1 MSPKKVDGMRHAF
14 PVDTTKDEFFSL
26 SLRCFARV
34 VQEARFLHQKIMLAS
49 LIKCRQFVLNFA
61 FLCPT
66 TNQTLALA
74 AFFSSNFK
82 RFSIFLFGNPEQ
94 TTKEVSHPIQNCH
107 FEHRS

>member
-26 SLRCFARV
+26 FLRCFARV

-49 LIKCRQFVLNFA
+49 LIKFRQFVLNFA

-74 AFFSSNFK
+74 AFFFSNFLTFLN
-82 RFSIFLFGNPEQ
+82 FSIWKP
-94 TTKEVSHPIQNCH
+94 
-107 FEHRS
+107 